1 VKRIVVA
8 IGLLA
13 LPGCGAQRDLQPV
26 AGRSLPP
33 APYGAIAKPTA
44 GQLLTA
50 SSQAR
55 PNRSDDVLTSSDE
68 RQGNEFDLPPA
79 R

>member
-8 IGLLA
+8 LA
-13 LPGCGAQRDLQPV
+13 VIALSGCGAQRDLQPI

-33 APYGAIAKPTA
+33 APYGAVAKPTPT
-44 GQLLTA
+44 QLLTA
-50 SSQAR
+50 SSQSR
-55 PNRSDDVLTSSDE
+55 PQRSDDVLTSSDE